1 MANDSWK
8 DGILLKIVNVVVYFL
23 FLGSN
28 IYTVAGP
35 GGAYHYGKETYFTPA
50 AYAFGIWCVRFPS
63 HVRFRFRVVL
73 ILIVLLYAATPASRS
88 LIHLLLLGAIVYQF
102 FPQGKRVIIDGIS
115 WRFPLLAVLN
125 AIYVNVWS
133 RQHYIIAFIFAL
145 LVSSAVT
152 HIYYIVRRYHAS
164 ESLNDE
170 LWVHLPF
177 SLYHGWTTVLV
188 VLTAFEAF
196 GVNAIT
202 HKAGI
207 WTKVFVFLGLFFL
220 EATSATY
227 AFSTAEGD
235 LAGSIAIAWSLFA
248 IFEHQRSSAFIHWSA
263 LVFALLSLFWIA
275 KSLYGHFTARRGGG
289 VLHDEERAPLVGGN

>member
-8 DGILLKIVNVVVYFL
+8 DGIFLKIINVVVYFL

-28 IYTVAGP
+28 IYSVAGP
-35 GGAYHYGKETYFTPA
+35 EDVYRSGKETYFTPA
-50 AYAFGIWCVRFPS
+50 PYAFAIW
-63 HVRFRFRVVL
+63 
-73 ILIVLLYAATPASRS
+73 S
-88 LIHLLLLGAIVYQF
+88 LIHLLLLGAVVYQF
-102 FPQGKRVIIDGIS
+102 FPHGKRVIIDGIS

-125 AIYVNVWS
+125 AIYVNVWA
-133 RQHYIIAFIFAL
+133 RGHYVVAFIFAL

-152 HIYYIVRRYHAS
+152 HIYYLVRRYHAS

-196 GVNAIT
+196 GVNAVT
-202 HKAGI
+202 HKAGV

-220 EATSATY
+220 EATAAAY
-227 AFSTAEGD
+227 AFSSTEGD
-235 LAGSIAIAWSLFA
+235 LAGSIAIAWALFA
-248 IFEHQRSSAFIHWSA
+248 IFAHQTSSKFIHWSA
-263 LVFALLSLFWIA
+263 LVFALLSLFWVV
-275 KSLYGHFTARRGGG
+275 KSLYGLITSGRSGS
-289 VLHDEERAPLVGGN
+289 VLHDEERAPLVGNN